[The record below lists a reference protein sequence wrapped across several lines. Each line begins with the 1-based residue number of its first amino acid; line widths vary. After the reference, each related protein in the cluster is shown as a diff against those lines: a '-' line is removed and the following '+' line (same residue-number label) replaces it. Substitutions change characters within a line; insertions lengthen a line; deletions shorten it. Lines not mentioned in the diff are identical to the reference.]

1 MRFAL
6 VSIASI
12 IVLHSKASSFTVGP
26 SNSLVRNKAIQLGMS
41 STVTPSTGNVGAVG
55 SKLTDMELAL
65 EALGKFFDKT
75 DDVQITPTSGG
86 VNNIVQYITLPSGER
101 ELLRI
106 YNNGCNAQRVRFEH
120 EILRQLNQLP
130 LSFGVPN
137 FIKSM
142 EGSTMVR
149 LSNGADA
156 CMCKLIP
163 GKLPKLSC
171 FEDIGRASG
180 ELNTAMAS
188 LKVDPSMC
196 NTAPYWKIWDV
207 HHAVNR
213 ENFEAEMRGPNFAG
227 DLKDVAE
234 RMLKATLDIVEKCE
248 GQYQSLPI
256 QLIHG
261 DLHYDNVLVQDGQ
274 VTALLDYEFSSFD
287 WRAME
292 LAICLSKYAGEEN
305 GKEYF
310 EQFIK
315 GYAKT
320 GKLTKVE
327 AEAIPDL
334 INLRILSNVVYF
346 VGRHLAGEDDISSLT
361 TRISNY
367 ERRVNW
373 IRDHSKFII
382 DNIIEKMGLE

>member
-1 MRFAL
+1 
-6 VSIASI
+6 
-12 IVLHSKASSFTVGP
+12 
-26 SNSLVRNKAIQLGMS
+26 MS
-41 STVTPSTGNVGAVG
+41 STTATTSTGNVGAVG
-55 SKLTDMELAL
+55 SKLTDMELAV

-75 DDVQITPTSGG
+75 DDLQITPTTGG

-106 YNNGCNAQRVRFEH
+106 YNNGCNAQRVKFEH
-120 EILRQLNQLP
+120 EILKQLNQLP

-137 FIKSM
+137 FIQSK

-156 CMCKLIP
+156 CMCKIIP
-163 GKLPKLSC
+163 GHLPKLSC

-213 ENFEAEMRGPNFAG
+213 ENFEAEMRGPNFSG

-248 GQYQSLPI
+248 GKYQSLPI

-292 LAICLSKYAGEEN
+292 LAICLSKYAGEEK
-305 GKEYF
+305 GREYF
-310 EQFIK
+310 EQFIQ
-315 GYAKT
+315 GYAKA
-320 GKLTKVE
+320 GKLTKAE
-327 AEAIPDL
+327 AEAVPDL
-334 INLRILSNVVYF
+334 ILLRQLSNVVYF
-346 VGRHLAGEDDISSLT
+346 VGRHIAGEDDISSLT
-361 TRISNY
+361 TRIANY

-373 IRDHSKFII
+373 IRDQSKFIT

>member
-1 MRFAL
+1 MRFSL

-12 IVLHSKASSFTVGP
+12 VVLHSKASSFTVG
-26 SNSLVRNKAIQLGMS
+26 SSKSVARNKAVQLGMS
-41 STVTPSTGNVGAVG
+41 STVTTATGNVGAVG

-65 EALGKFFDKT
+65 EALGKFFDGT
-75 DDVQITPTSGG
+75 DGMQITPTSGG

-106 YNNGCNAQRVRFEH
+106 YNNGCNSQRVKFEH
-120 EILRQLNQLP
+120 EILSQLNQLP

-137 FIKSM
+137 FIKSK

-163 GKLPKLSC
+163 GHLPKLSC

-180 ELNTAMAS
+180 ELNTAMAG
-188 LKVDPSMC
+188 LTVDPSMC

-213 ENFEAEMRGPNFAG
+213 ENFEAEMRGPNFSG

-234 RMLKATLDIVEKCE
+234 RMLKETLDIVAKCE
-248 GQYQSLPI
+248 GQYQSLPV

-261 DLHYDNVLVQDGQ
+261 DLHYDNVLVLDGQ

-292 LAICLSKYAGEEN
+292 LAICLTKYAGEEK

-310 EQFIK
+310 EQFIQ
-315 GYAKT
+315 GFAKM
-320 GKLTKVE
+320 GKLTRAE

-334 INLRILSNVVYF
+334 MNLRILSNVVYF

-361 TRISNY
+361 TRIANY

-373 IRDHSKFII
+373 VKDQSKFII

>member
-1 MRFAL
+1 
-6 VSIASI
+6 
-12 IVLHSKASSFTVGP
+12 
-26 SNSLVRNKAIQLGMS
+26 
-41 STVTPSTGNVGAVG
+41 
-55 SKLTDMELAL
+55 
-65 EALGKFFDKT
+65 
-75 DDVQITPTSGG
+75 
-86 VNNIVQYITLPSGER
+86 
-101 ELLRI
+101 
-106 YNNGCNAQRVRFEH
+106 
-120 EILRQLNQLP
+120 
-130 LSFGVPN
+130 
-137 FIKSM
+137 
-142 EGSTMVR
+142 VR

-163 GKLPKLSC
+163 GHLPKLSC

-180 ELNTAMAS
+180 ELNTAMAT

-213 ENFEAEMRGPNFAG
+213 ENFEAEMRGPNFSG

-234 RMLKATLDIVEKCE
+234 RMLKETLAIVEKCE
-248 GQYQSLPI
+248 GQYQSLPV

-261 DLHYDNVLVQDGQ
+261 DLHYDNVLVKDGQ

-305 GKEYF
+305 GREYF
-310 EQFIK
+310 AQFIQ
-315 GYAKT
+315 GYAKA
-320 GKLTKVE
+320 GKLTKAE
-327 AEAIPDL
+327 AEAVPDL

-346 VGRHLAGEDDISSLT
+346 VGRHIAGEDDISSLT

-367 ERRVNW
+367 EKRVNW
-373 IRDHSKFII
+373 IKNESKFII